1 MHAGGNPT
9 LYLNYVG
16 PLQGDL
22 ASRFLKV
29 DFSRDEVLEF
39 PLRQETLQASY
50 SDCPASS
57 VPQ

>member
-1 MHAGGNPT
+1 
-9 LYLNYVG
+9 
-16 PLQGDL
+16 
-22 ASRFLKV
+22 V